1 MNNLEIKNTNIGQIH
16 GYERNARNHPESQ
29 IKQII
34 KSITE
39 FGFNNPIL
47 IDEHGEIIAGH
58 GRYIAA
64 KQMGLSTVPS
74 ITLSHL
80 NEKQKRAYRLA
91 DNKIAENGGW
101 NLELLQLEIKDLE
114 QICAGDLDIRIT
126 GFNDAELD
134 QIINLGDTVPADPKV
149 NHIPFIPEDEIVSVL
164 GDIWQIGPHRIIC
177 DNSLEESTFNQI
189 MDGAV
194 ADTVLQDPPY
204 NVKIN
209 GHVCGS
215 GAIHHKEFAM
225 ASGEM
230 SVEEFINFLKQN
242 FFLCKAHSKTGALH
256 YNFMDWRHISEIMT
270 AGNAVFDEFINMCV
284 WVKKTGG
291 MGSLYRSQHEL
302 CFIFRNGKKSH
313 MNNVQLG
320 KHGRYRTNV
329 WQYAGANSFG
339 QHKGDLKLHPTVKPV
354 EMLRDAILDCTPRG
368 GIVLDSFLGS
378 GSTLIAAQQA
388 GRVCRGIELEP
399 IYIDTTIRRFQ
410 EMFGIEAIHVQSGQ
424 TYNQKLADKRGNK

>member
-29 IKQII
+29 IKQIR

-64 KQMGLSTVPS
+64 KQMGLPTVPT

-177 DNSLEESTFNQI
+177 GNSLEEST
-189 MDGAV
+189 
-194 ADTVLQDPPY
+194 
-204 NVKIN
+204 
-209 GHVCGS
+209 
-215 GAIHHKEFAM
+215 
-225 ASGEM
+225 
-230 SVEEFINFLKQN
+230 
-242 FFLCKAHSKTGALH
+242 
-256 YNFMDWRHISEIMT
+256 
-270 AGNAVFDEFINMCV
+270 
-284 WVKKTGG
+284 
-291 MGSLYRSQHEL
+291 
-302 CFIFRNGKKSH
+302 
-313 MNNVQLG
+313 
-320 KHGRYRTNV
+320 
-329 WQYAGANSFG
+329 
-339 QHKGDLKLHPTVKPV
+339 
-354 EMLRDAILDCTPRG
+354 
-368 GIVLDSFLGS
+368 
-378 GSTLIAAQQA
+378 
-388 GRVCRGIELEP
+388 
-399 IYIDTTIRRFQ
+399 
-410 EMFGIEAIHVQSGQ
+410 
-424 TYNQKLADKRGNK
+424 